1 MDCSDRV
8 EASRLRHIART
19 RSFNRPLQGTVEAD
33 ETFIGGK
40 APRSALAALAHLPT
54 QPCTEHRRHGPVR
67 GSDHWPRPALRPGLV
82 RLGRRQ
88 LVWINV
94 TPSPTAEWIAHQIT
108 EAFPWNEAPRYLIVI
123 EIRPTALR

>member
-1 MDCSDRV
+1 MDLFV
-8 EASRLRHIART
+8 VPT
-19 RSFNRPLQGTVEAD
+19 
-33 ETFIGGK
+33 IG
-40 APRSALAALAHLPT
+40 LDLLY
-54 QPCTEHRRHGPVR
+54 V
-67 GSDHWPRPALRPGLV
+67 LVIV

-94 TPSPTAEWIAHQIT
+94 TPSPSAEWIAHQIT